1 MTLADTLEPHTPQA
15 AWVELRNR
23 LDPTLRFAKRLAK
36 TEADEDRADEARYV
50 AIDLEACL
58 RTVERMLEGMGR

>member
-1 MTLADTLEPHTPQA
+1 MSATDTLEPHTPQA
-15 AWVELRNR
+15 AWAELRNR

-50 AIDLEACL
+50 VIDLEACL
-58 RTVERMLEGMGR
+58 RTVERMLKGMS